1 MYLLGFCMQ
10 NISFFID
17 IYVRITHYGITIFK
31 SKHDI
36 SLEYKFHANED
47 S

>member
-10 NISFFID
+10 NISSFID
-17 IYVRITHYGITIFK
+17 IYVTITHYGIKFK
-31 SKHDI
+31 SRHDI